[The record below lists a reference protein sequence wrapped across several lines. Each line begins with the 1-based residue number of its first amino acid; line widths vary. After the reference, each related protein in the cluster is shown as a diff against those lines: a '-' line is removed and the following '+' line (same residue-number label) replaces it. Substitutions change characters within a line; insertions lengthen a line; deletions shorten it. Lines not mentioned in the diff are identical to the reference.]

1 MFIFAWNVYALVII
15 SSFAGN
21 LEAYLMIADDEKP
34 VDSTKDIVEQVLTIG
49 MGGFRAFFTTRVL
62 SINEF

>member
-21 LEAYLMIADDEKP
+21 LEAYLMIADNEKP
-34 VDSTKDIVEQVLTIG
+34 VDSTKDIVEQVLTIH
-49 MGGFRAFFTTRVL
+49 
-62 SINEF
+62 SIPNWPLKYFK